1 MFSQSHQG
9 RGGIGGGSVLPQLQ
23 CDQWSVP
30 SHRWQVGLEPRKN
43 IGCFSPNPFYV
54 WWLAWFQVPTPLPS
68 QIFLRTS
75 FCHFCQTAV
84 WQRGQKTH
92 RSIKFFLKVTQII
105 LDVWRP
111 NSNKSQYHQFV
122 WVLSSDLVQWLRYL
136 LAISFL
142 EVRKAE
148 KAAPTPPT
156 NATWLQTNP
165 LHTLVCRLYTFLN
178 LCKQAQHLEAAST
191 KRAVAP
197 QLRSW
202 SSQLADKKNTTNVG
216 DAL

>member
-1 MFSQSHQG
+1 MARVWPMVSALSQMTSWYEQ
-9 RGGIGGGSVLPQLQ
+9 
-23 CDQWSVP
+23 
-30 SHRWQVGLEPRKN
+30 N

-54 WWLAWFQVPTPLPS
+54 GWLAWFQVRLHPSPLKY
-68 QIFLRTS
+68 FLEPVFAS
-75 FCHFCQTAV
+75 FASAV
-84 WQRGQKTH
+84 QQRGQKTPE
-92 RSIKFFLKVTQII
+92 SIKFLLKVTQII

-165 LHTLVCRLYTFLN
+165 LVCRLYTFLN
-178 LCKQAQHLEAAST
+178 LCKQAAQHLEAAST

>member
-9 RGGIGGGSVLPQLQ
+9 RGGIGGGLVLPQLQ

-30 SHRWQVGLEPRKN
+30 SHRWQVGLEPRQN

-105 LDVWRP
+105 WDVWRP

-122 WVLSSDLVQWLRYL
+122 WVLSSDLVQWLRHL
-136 LAISFL
+136 FSNLISGS
-142 EVRKAE
+142 E
-148 KAAPTPPT
+148 KGGEGGPHSAHKCNMAPDQPTAHIGLQIVHFPQSVQTSAAPRGSK
-156 NATWLQTNP
+156 
-165 LHTLVCRLYTFLN
+165 H
-178 LCKQAQHLEAAST
+178 
-191 KRAVAP
+191 
-197 QLRSW
+197 
-202 SSQLADKKNTTNVG
+202 
-216 DAL
+216 

>member
-1 MFSQSHQG
+1 MVSALSQMTSWSRASAKYWMFFSKSFLCLMTCLIPGAYTPPLSNISQNQFLPLLPDRSLTTWTKNTSKHQILPKSHT
-9 RGGIGGGSVLPQLQ
+9 
-23 CDQWSVP
+23 
-30 SHRWQVGLEPRKN
+30 N
-43 IGCFSPNPFYV
+43 Y
-54 WWLAWFQVPTPLPS
+54 
-68 QIFLRTS
+68 
-75 FCHFCQTAV
+75 
-84 WQRGQKTH
+84 
-92 RSIKFFLKVTQII
+92 

-165 LHTLVCRLYTFLN
+165 LE
-178 LCKQAQHLEAAST
+178 APHLGLQIVHFPQSVQTSAAPRGS
-191 KRAVAP
+191 KH
-197 QLRSW
+197 
-202 SSQLADKKNTTNVG
+202 
-216 DAL
+216 

>member
-1 MFSQSHQG
+1 MWGVRTFFAAVWPMVSA
-9 RGGIGGGSVLPQLQ
+9 LN
-23 CDQWSVP
+23 
-30 SHRWQVGLEPRKN
+30 RWQVGSQQN

-105 LDVWRP
+105 WDVWRP

-156 NATWLQTNP
+156 NATWLQSPDQPFGSSTP
-165 LHTLVCRLYTFLN
+165 WSADCTLSSICANKR
-178 LCKQAQHLEAAST
+178 ST
-191 KRAVAP
+191 
-197 QLRSW
+197 
-202 SSQLADKKNTTNVG
+202 
-216 DAL
+216 